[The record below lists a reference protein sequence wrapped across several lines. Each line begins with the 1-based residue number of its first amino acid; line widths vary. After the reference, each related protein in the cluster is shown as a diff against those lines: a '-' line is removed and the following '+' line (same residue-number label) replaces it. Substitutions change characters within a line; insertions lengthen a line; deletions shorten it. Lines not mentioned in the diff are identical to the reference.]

1 MVVRTLILKDYHEIQ
16 WENISGNK
24 LLFAFYKYL
33 LNIWYDG
40 DHCSVGGDA
49 LEREPGKPIIGT
61 KNVMEE
67 F

>member
-1 MVVRTLILKDYHEIQ
+1 MMVITVV
-16 WENISGNK
+16 W
-24 LLFAFYKYL
+24 
-33 LNIWYDG
+33 
-40 DHCSVGGDA
+40 GDA